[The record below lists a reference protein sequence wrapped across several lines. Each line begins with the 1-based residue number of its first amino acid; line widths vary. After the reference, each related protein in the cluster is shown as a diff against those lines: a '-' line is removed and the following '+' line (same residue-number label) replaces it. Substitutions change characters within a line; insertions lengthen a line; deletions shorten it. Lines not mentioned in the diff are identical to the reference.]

1 MMPGAATGF
10 LRGRPLPNVAAS
22 PPRITAMNAAPSL
35 ETAPTLPSV
44 QRLLQQVHPQ
54 RLVGAVVLV
63 REHGVLRHASATG
76 LADRESAM
84 PMQRDQLFRLA
95 SVSKPLLTTVILR
108 LVAESVLDLDAPVQ
122 RWLPDFRP
130 ALADGSTPA
139 ISLRQLLSHSSGL
152 GYRFLEADADGPY
165 ARAGVSDGM
174 DANPLTLAEN
184 VRRIA
189 KAPLLF
195 APGSQWMYSLGVDVA
210 GAVAEAAT
218 GETLQALFARLLAAP
233 LGLRDTAFAT
243 HDAARLAT
251 PYVTDTPQP
260 HRLRE
265 GEVVAPFEGTVG
277 IEYSLARATD
287 ASRFPSAGAGAGLV
301 GTADEVM
308 AVLEALRDV
317 QRSGLLPPTLAAQ
330 MATPQVGEQ
339 GPPEPPG
346 WGFGLGFAVL
356 RDAAASGTPQSA
368 GTWRWGG
375 AYGHSW
381 FVDPARGLSVV
392 ALTNTLYEGMDGAF
406 VDELRDAVY
415 ADLETAR

>member
-22 PPRITAMNAAPSL
+22 PPRITAMNAAPSF
-35 ETAPTLPSV
+35 EPAPTLPSV
-44 QRLLQQVHPQ
+44 QRLMQQVHPQ

-63 REHGVLRHASATG
+63 REHGALRHASATG
-76 LADRESAM
+76 LADRESAT

-95 SVSKPLLTTVILR
+95 SVSKPLLSTVILG
-108 LVAESVLDLDAPVQ
+108 LVAEGVLDLDAPVQ
-122 RWLPDFRP
+122 RWLRDFRP

-152 GYRFLEADADGPY
+152 GYRFLEADAKGPY

-174 DANPLTLAEN
+174 DANPLSLADN

-189 KAPLLF
+189 QAPLLF
-195 APGSQWMYSLGVDVA
+195 APGSQWLYSLGVDVA

-218 GETLQALFARLLAAP
+218 GESLQALFERLLAAP
-233 LGLRDTAFAT
+233 LGLRDTAFAARN
-243 HDAARLAT
+243 AARLAT
-251 PYVTDTPQP
+251 PYVSDTPQP

-287 ASRFPSAGAGAGLV
+287 ASRFPSAGAGLV
-301 GTADEVM
+301 GSADEVM

-317 QRSGLLPPTLAAQ
+317 QRSGLLPPALAAE
-330 MATPQVGEQ
+330 MASPQVGEQ
-339 GPPEPPG
+339 GPPEPAG

-356 RDAAASGTPQSA
+356 RDAAASGTPQNV

>member
-22 PPRITAMNAAPSL
+22 PPRITAMNAAPSF
-35 ETAPTLPSV
+35 EPAPTLPSV

-63 REHGVLRHASATG
+63 REHGALRHASATG
-76 LADRESAM
+76 LADRESAT

-95 SVSKPLLTTVILR
+95 SVSKPLLSTVILG
-108 LVAESVLDLDAPVQ
+108 LVAEGVLDLDAPVQ
-122 RWLPDFRP
+122 RWLRDFRP
-130 ALADGSTPA
+130 ALADGSAPA

-152 GYRFLEADADGPY
+152 GYRFLEADAKGPY

-174 DANPLTLAEN
+174 DANPLSLADN

-189 KAPLLF
+189 QAPLLF
-195 APGSQWMYSLGVDVA
+195 APGSQWLYSLGVDVA

-218 GETLQALFARLLAAP
+218 GESLQALFERLLAAP
-233 LGLRDTAFAT
+233 LGLRDTAFAARN
-243 HDAARLAT
+243 AARLAT
-251 PYVTDTPQP
+251 PYVSDTPQP

-287 ASRFPSAGAGAGLV
+287 ASRFPSAGAGLV
-301 GTADEVM
+301 GSADEVM

-317 QRSGLLPPTLAAQ
+317 QRSGLLPPALAAEMASPQ
-330 MATPQVGEQ
+330 MGEQ
-339 GPPEPPG
+339 GPPEPAG

-406 VDELRDAVY
+406 VNGLRDAVY

>member
-22 PPRITAMNAAPSL
+22 PPRITAMNAAPSF
-35 ETAPTLPSV
+35 EPAPTLPSV

-63 REHGVLRHASATG
+63 REHGALRHASATG
-76 LADRESAM
+76 LADRESAT

-95 SVSKPLLTTVILR
+95 SVSKPLLTTVILG
-108 LVAESVLDLDAPVQ
+108 LVAEGVLDLDAPVQ
-122 RWLPDFRP
+122 RWLRDFRP

-152 GYRFLEADADGPY
+152 GYRFLEADAKGPY

-174 DANPLTLAEN
+174 DANPLSLADN

-189 KAPLLF
+189 QAPLLF
-195 APGSQWMYSLGVDVA
+195 APGSQWLYSLGMDVA

-218 GETLQALFARLLAAP
+218 GESLQALFERLLAAP
-233 LGLRDTAFAT
+233 LGLRDTAFAARN
-243 HDAARLAT
+243 AARLAT
-251 PYVTDTPQP
+251 PYVSDTPQP

-287 ASRFPSAGAGAGLV
+287 ASRFPSAGAGLV
-301 GTADEVM
+301 GSADEVM

-317 QRSGLLPPTLAAQ
+317 QRSGLLPPALAAE
-330 MATPQVGEQ
+330 MASPQVGEQ
-339 GPPEPPG
+339 GPPEPAG
-346 WGFGLGFAVL
+346 WGSGLGFAVL

>member
-22 PPRITAMNAAPSL
+22 PPRITAMNAAPSF
-35 ETAPTLPSV
+35 EPAPTLPSV

-63 REHGVLRHASATG
+63 REHGALRHASATG
-76 LADRESAM
+76 LADRESAT

-95 SVSKPLLTTVILR
+95 SVSKPLLTTVILG
-108 LVAESVLDLDAPVQ
+108 LVAEGVLDLDAPVQ
-122 RWLPDFRP
+122 RWLRDFRP

-152 GYRFLEADADGPY
+152 GYRFLEADAKGPY

-174 DANPLTLAEN
+174 DANPLSLADN

-189 KAPLLF
+189 QAPLLF
-195 APGSQWMYSLGVDVA
+195 APGSQWLYSLGVDVA

-218 GETLQALFARLLAAP
+218 GESLQALFERLLAAP
-233 LGLRDTAFAT
+233 LGLRDTAFAARN
-243 HDAARLAT
+243 AARLAT
-251 PYVTDTPQP
+251 PYVSDTPQP

-287 ASRFPSAGAGAGLV
+287 ASRFPSAGAGLV
-301 GTADEVM
+301 GSADEVM

-317 QRSGLLPPTLAAQ
+317 QRSGLLPPALAAEMASPQ
-330 MATPQVGEQ
+330 MGEQ
-339 GPPEPPG
+339 GPPEPAG

-406 VDELRDAVY
+406 VNELRDAVY

>member
-10 LRGRPLPNVAAS
+10 LRGHPLPNVAGLS
-22 PPRITAMNAAPSL
+22 PRTIAMNAVPSL
-35 ETAPTLPSV
+35 APAPTLPSV
-44 QRLLQQVHPQ
+44 ERLLKQVHPQ

-76 LADRESAM
+76 LADRESVT

-95 SVSKPLLTTVILR
+95 SVSKPLLSTVILR
-108 LVAESVLDLDAPVQ
+108 LVAEGVLDLDTSVQ

-130 ALADGSTPA
+130 ALADGIAPP

-152 GYRFLEADADGPY
+152 GYRFLEAEVDGPY
-165 ARAGVSDGM
+165 ARAGISDGL
-174 DANPLTLAEN
+174 DANPLSLAEN

-189 KAPLLF
+189 QAPLLF
-195 APGSQWMYSLGVDVA
+195 APGSQWLYSLGVDVA

-218 GETLQALFARLLAAP
+218 GESLQALFERLLAAP
-233 LGLRDTAFAT
+233 LGLRDTAFAARN
-243 HDAARLAT
+243 AARLAT
-251 PYVTDTPQP
+251 PYVSDTPQP

-287 ASRFPSAGAGAGLV
+287 ASRFPSAGAGLV
-301 GTADEVM
+301 GSADEVM

-317 QRSGLLPPTLAAQ
+317 QRSGLLPPALAAE
-330 MATPQVGEQ
+330 MASPQVGEQ
-339 GPPEPPG
+339 GPPEPAG
-346 WGFGLGFAVL
+346 WGFGLGLAVL

-415 ADLETAR
+415 ADLEAAR

>member
-1 MMPGAATGF
+1 
-10 LRGRPLPNVAAS
+10 
-22 PPRITAMNAAPSL
+22 MNAALSL
-35 ETAPTLPSV
+35 EPAPTLPSV
-44 QRLLQQVHPQ
+44 QRLLQQVHPL

-76 LADRESAM
+76 LADRESAR

-95 SVSKPLLTTVILR
+95 SVSKPLLATVILR
-108 LVAESVLDLDAPVQ
+108 LVAEGVLDLDTPVQ

-130 ALADGSTPA
+130 ALADGRTPP

-152 GYRFLEADADGPY
+152 GYRFLEADAVGPY

-174 DANPLTLAEN
+174 DANPLSLAEN

-189 KAPLLF
+189 QAALLF
-195 APGSQWMYSLGVDVA
+195 EPGSQWLYSSGVDVA

-218 GETLQALFARLLAAP
+218 GETLQALFQRLLAAP
-233 LGLRDTAFAT
+233 LRLRDTAFAT
-243 HDAARLAT
+243 RDAARLAT
-251 PYVTDTPQP
+251 PYVSDTPRP
-260 HRLRE
+260 HRLQE

-277 IEYSLARATD
+277 IEYSLARALD
-287 ASRFPSAGAGAGLV
+287 ASRFASAGAGLV

-317 QRSGLLPPTLAAQ
+317 QRSGLLPPALAEE
-330 MATPQVGEQ
+330 MASAQVGEQ
-339 GPPEPPG
+339 GPPEPAG

-356 RDAAASGTPQSA
+356 RDAAASGTPQRE

-381 FVDPARGLSVV
+381 FVDPSRGLSVV

-415 ADLETAR
+415 ADLETTR

>member
-22 PPRITAMNAAPSL
+22 PPRITAMNAAPSF
-35 ETAPTLPSV
+35 EPTPTLPSV

-76 LADRESAM
+76 LADRESVT

-95 SVSKPLLTTVILR
+95 SVSKPLLSTVILR
-108 LVAESVLDLDAPVQ
+108 LVAEGVLDLDTSVQ

-130 ALADGSTPA
+130 ALAEGTAPP

-152 GYRFLEADADGPY
+152 GYRFLEADVDGPY
-165 ARAGVSDGM
+165 ARAGVSDGL
-174 DANPLTLAEN
+174 DANPLSLAEN

-189 KAPLLF
+189 QAPLLF
-195 APGSQWMYSLGVDVA
+195 APGSHWLYSLGVDVA

-218 GETLQALFARLLAAP
+218 GESLQALFERLLAAP
-233 LGLRDTAFAT
+233 LGLRDTAFAARN
-243 HDAARLAT
+243 AARLAT
-251 PYVTDTPQP
+251 PYVSDTPQP

-287 ASRFPSAGAGAGLV
+287 ASRFPSAGAGLV
-301 GTADEVM
+301 GSADEVM

-317 QRSGLLPPTLAAQ
+317 QRSGLLPPALAAE
-330 MATPQVGEQ
+330 MASPQVGEQ
-339 GPPEPPG
+339 GPPEPAG

-415 ADLETAR
+415 ADLEAAR

>member
-22 PPRITAMNAAPSL
+22 PPRITAMNAAPSF
-35 ETAPTLPSV
+35 EPAPTLPSV

-63 REHGVLRHASATG
+63 REHGALRHASATG
-76 LADRESAM
+76 LADRESAT

-95 SVSKPLLTTVILR
+95 SVSKPLLTTVILG
-108 LVAESVLDLDAPVQ
+108 LVAEGVLDLDTSVQ

-130 ALADGSTPA
+130 ALADGTAPP

-152 GYRFLEADADGPY
+152 GYRFLEADVDGPY
-165 ARAGVSDGM
+165 ARAGVSDGL
-174 DANPLTLAEN
+174 DANPLSLAEN

-189 KAPLLF
+189 QAPLLF
-195 APGSQWMYSLGVDVA
+195 APGSHWLYSLGVDVA

-218 GETLQALFARLLAAP
+218 GESLQALLERLLAAP
-233 LGLRDTAFAT
+233 LGLRDTAFAARN
-243 HDAARLAT
+243 AARLAT
-251 PYVTDTPQP
+251 PYVSDTPQP

-287 ASRFPSAGAGAGLV
+287 ASRFPSAGAGLV
-301 GTADEVM
+301 GSADEVM

-317 QRSGLLPPTLAAQ
+317 QRSGLLPPALAAE
-330 MATPQVGEQ
+330 MASPQVGEQ
-339 GPPEPPG
+339 GPPEPAG

-415 ADLETAR
+415 ADLEAAR

>member
-10 LRGRPLPNVAAS
+10 LRGHPLPNVAAS
-22 PPRITAMNAAPSL
+22 PPRITAMNAAPSF
-35 ETAPTLPSV
+35 EPAPTLPSV

-54 RLVGAVVLV
+54 RLVGAVALV

-76 LADRESAM
+76 LADRESVT

-95 SVSKPLLTTVILR
+95 SVSKPLLSTVILR
-108 LVAESVLDLDAPVQ
+108 LVAEGVLDLDTSVQ

-130 ALADGSTPA
+130 ALADGTAPP

-152 GYRFLEADADGPY
+152 GYRFLEADVDGPY
-165 ARAGVSDGM
+165 ARAGVSDGL
-174 DANPLTLAEN
+174 DANPLSLAEN

-189 KAPLLF
+189 QAPLLF
-195 APGSQWMYSLGVDVA
+195 APGSHWLYSLGVDVA

-218 GETLQALFARLLAAP
+218 GESLQALFERLLAAP
-233 LGLRDTAFAT
+233 LGLRDTAFAARN
-243 HDAARLAT
+243 AARLAT
-251 PYVTDTPQP
+251 PYVSDTPQP

-287 ASRFPSAGAGAGLV
+287 ASRFPSAGAGLV
-301 GTADEVM
+301 GSADEVM

-317 QRSGLLPPTLAAQ
+317 QRSGLLPPALAAE
-330 MATPQVGEQ
+330 MASPQVGEQ
-339 GPPEPPG
+339 GPPEPAG

-415 ADLETAR
+415 ADLEAAR

>member
-10 LRGRPLPNVAAS
+10 LRCAVLPNVAGHS
-22 PPRITAMNAAPSL
+22 PRIPAMNAAPSL
-35 ETAPTLPSV
+35 EPTPTLPSV

-63 REHGVLRHASATG
+63 HEHGVLRHASATG
-76 LADRESAM
+76 LADRETAT

-108 LVAESVLDLDAPVQ
+108 LVAEGVLDLDMPVQ

-130 ALADGSTPA
+130 ALADGSTPP

-165 ARAGVSDGM
+165 ARAGVSDGL
-174 DANPLTLAEN
+174 DANPLSLADN

-189 KAPLLF
+189 QAPLLF
-195 APGSQWMYSLGVDVA
+195 APGSQWLYSLGVDVA

-218 GETLQALFARLLAAP
+218 GETLQALYERLLAAP

-243 HDAARLAT
+243 HDASRLAT

-287 ASRFPSAGAGAGLV
+287 GSRFPSAGAGLV
-301 GTADEVM
+301 GTADEVVL
-308 AVLEALRDV
+308 VLEALRDGHHA
-317 QRSGLLPPTLAAQ
+317 GLLPPHLVAE

-339 GPPEPPG
+339 GPPEPAG

-356 RDAAASGTPQSA
+356 RDAAASGTPQNT

-406 VDELRDAVY
+406 VDQLRDAVY
-415 ADLETAR
+415 ADLGTAR

>member
-10 LRGRPLPNVAAS
+10 LQRRALPNVAGLS
-22 PPRITAMNAAPSL
+22 SGITMMNAALSL
-35 ETAPTLPSV
+35 EPAPTLPSV
-44 QRLLQQVHPQ
+44 QRLLQQVHPL

-63 REHGVLRHASATG
+63 REHGVLRHASASG
-76 LADRESAM
+76 LADRESAR

-95 SVSKPLLTTVILR
+95 SVSKPLLATVILR
-108 LVAESVLDLDAPVQ
+108 LVAEGVLDLDAPVQ

-130 ALADGSTPA
+130 ALADGSTPP

-152 GYRFLEADADGPY
+152 GYRFLEADAEGPY

-189 KAPLLF
+189 QVPLLF
-195 APGSQWMYSLGVDVA
+195 APGSQWLYSLGVDVA

-218 GETLQALFARLLAAP
+218 GETLQALFQRLLAAP
-233 LGLRDTAFAT
+233 LHLRDTAFVAR
-243 HDAARLAT
+243 DAERLAT
-251 PYVTDTPQP
+251 PYVSDRPQP
-260 HRLRE
+260 HRLQE
-265 GEVVAPFEGTVG
+265 GEVVVPFEGTLG
-277 IEYSLARATD
+277 IEFSPARATD
-287 ASRFPSAGAGAGLV
+287 ASRFASAGAGLV

-317 QRSGLLPPTLAAQ
+317 QRSGLLPPALAAQ
-330 MATPQVGEQ
+330 MASPQVGEQ
-339 GPPEPPG
+339 GPPEPAG

-356 RDAAASGTPQSA
+356 RDAAASGTPQREGS
-368 GTWRWGG
+368 WRWGG

-381 FVDPARGLSVV
+381 FVDPSRGLSVV
-392 ALTNTLYEGMDGAF
+392 ALTNTLYEGMDGVF
-406 VDELRDAVY
+406 VDDLRDAIY
-415 ADLETAR
+415 ADLGATR

>member
-1 MMPGAATGF
+1 
-10 LRGRPLPNVAAS
+10 
-22 PPRITAMNAAPSL
+22 MNAALSPVT
-35 ETAPTLPSV
+35 EPALPSV
-44 QRLLQQVHPQ
+44 QRLLQQVHPH
-54 RLVGAVVLV
+54 RLVGAVVQV
-63 REHGVLRHASATG
+63 RVHGVLRHASATG
-76 LADRESAM
+76 LADRERGE
-84 PMQRDQLFRLA
+84 PMRRDNLFRLA
-95 SVSKPLLTTVILR
+95 SVSKPLLTVVILR
-108 LVAESVLDLDAPVQ
+108 LVAEGVLDLDAPVQ

-152 GYRFLEADADGPY
+152 GYRFLEADAHGPY

-174 DANPLTLAEN
+174 DANPLSLADN

-189 KAPLLF
+189 QVPLLF
-195 APGSQWMYSLGVDVA
+195 PPGSQWMYSLGVDVA

-218 GETLQALFARLLAAP
+218 GETLQALFERLLATP

-243 HDAARLAT
+243 GDASRLAT
-251 PYVTDTPQP
+251 PYVSDDPLP

-265 GEVVAPFEGTVG
+265 GEVVPVFPETVG

-287 ASRFPSAGAGAGLV
+287 ASRYPSAGAGLV
-301 GTADEVM
+301 GTADDLM
-308 AVLEALRDV
+308 TVLEALRDG
-317 QRSGLLPPTLAAQ
+317 QASALLPAPLLAQ
-330 MATPQVGEQ
+330 MGTPQVGEA
-339 GPPEPPG
+339 GPPEPAG

-356 RDAAASGTPQSA
+356 RDAVAGATPQAPGS
-368 GTWRWGG
+368 WRWGG

-406 VDELRDAVY
+406 VDELRDAIY
-415 ADLETAR
+415 ADLEAAR

>member
-22 PPRITAMNAAPSL
+22 PPRITAMNAAPSF
-35 ETAPTLPSV
+35 EPAPTLPSV

-63 REHGVLRHASATG
+63 REHGALRHASATG
-76 LADRESAM
+76 LADRESAT

-95 SVSKPLLTTVILR
+95 SVSKPLLSTVILG
-108 LVAESVLDLDAPVQ
+108 LVAEGVLDLDAPVQ
-122 RWLPDFRP
+122 RWLRDFRP

-152 GYRFLEADADGPY
+152 GYRFLEADAKGPY

-174 DANPLTLAEN
+174 DANPLSLADN

-189 KAPLLF
+189 QAPLLF
-195 APGSQWMYSLGVDVA
+195 APGSQWLYSLGVDVA

-218 GETLQALFARLLAAP
+218 GESLQALFERLLAAP
-233 LGLRDTAFAT
+233 LGLRDTAFAARN
-243 HDAARLAT
+243 AARLAT
-251 PYVTDTPQP
+251 PYVSDTQQP

-287 ASRFPSAGAGAGLV
+287 ASRFPSAGAGLV
-301 GTADEVM
+301 GSADEVM

-317 QRSGLLPPTLAAQ
+317 QRSGLLPPALAAE
-330 MATPQVGEQ
+330 MASPQVGEQ
-339 GPPEPPG
+339 GPPEPAG

>member
-1 MMPGAATGF
+1 MMPGAETGF
-10 LRGRPLPNVAAS
+10 LRGDGLPNVAAS
-22 PPRITAMNAAPSL
+22 PPRITAMNAALSL
-35 ETAPTLPSV
+35 EPVPTLPSV
-44 QRLLQQVHPQ
+44 QRLLQQVHPL

-63 REHGVLRHASATG
+63 RQHGVLRHAGASG
-76 LADRESAM
+76 LADRESAT

-108 LVAESVLDLDAPVQ
+108 LVADGVLDLDAPVQ

-130 ALADGSTPA
+130 ALADGSTPP

-174 DANPLTLAEN
+174 DASPVSLAEN

-189 KAPLLF
+189 QAPLLF
-195 APGSQWMYSLGVDVA
+195 APGSQWLYSLGVDVA

-243 HDAARLAT
+243 ADAARLAT
-251 PYVTDTPQP
+251 PYVSDMPQP

-265 GEVVAPFEGTVG
+265 GEIVSPFEGTVG

-287 ASRFPSAGAGAGLV
+287 ASRFASAGAGLV
-301 GTADEVM
+301 GTADELM

-317 QRSGLLPPTLAAQ
+317 RASGLLPPALAAQ

-339 GPPEPPG
+339 GPPEPAG
-346 WGFGLGFAVL
+346 WGFGLGFALL
-356 RDAAASGTPQSA
+356 RDGTASGTPQCE

-406 VDELRDAVY
+406 VDALRNAVY
-415 ADLETAR
+415 ADLEGAR

>member
-1 MMPGAATGF
+1 
-10 LRGRPLPNVAAS
+10 
-22 PPRITAMNAAPSL
+22 MNAAPSF
-35 ETAPTLPSV
+35 EPAPTLPSV

-63 REHGVLRHASATG
+63 REHGALRHASATG
-76 LADRESAM
+76 LADRESAT

-95 SVSKPLLTTVILR
+95 SVSKPLLSTVILG
-108 LVAESVLDLDAPVQ
+108 LVAEGVLDLDAPVQ
-122 RWLPDFRP
+122 RWLRDFRP

-152 GYRFLEADADGPY
+152 GYRFLEADAKGPY

-174 DANPLTLAEN
+174 DANPLSLADN

-189 KAPLLF
+189 QAPLLF
-195 APGSQWMYSLGVDVA
+195 APGSQWLYSLGVDVA

-218 GETLQALFARLLAAP
+218 GESLQALYERLLAAP
-233 LGLRDTAFAT
+233 LGLRDTAFAARN
-243 HDAARLAT
+243 AARLAT
-251 PYVTDTPQP
+251 PYVSDAPQP
-260 HRLRE
+260 HRLQE

-287 ASRFPSAGAGAGLV
+287 ASRFPSAGAGLV
-301 GTADEVM
+301 GTADDVM

-317 QRSGLLPPTLAAQ
+317 QRSGLLPPALAAE
-330 MATPQVGEQ
+330 MASPKVGEQ
-339 GPPEPPG
+339 GPPEPAG

-356 RDAAASGTPQSA
+356 RDAAASGTPQNA

-381 FVDPARGLSVV
+381 FVDPVRGLSVV

-406 VDELRDAVY
+406 VDQLRDAVY
-415 ADLETAR
+415 ADVGTVR

>member
-22 PPRITAMNAAPSL
+22 PPRITAMNAAPSF
-35 ETAPTLPSV
+35 EPAPTLPSV

-63 REHGVLRHASATG
+63 REHGALRHASATG
-76 LADRESAM
+76 LADRESAT

-95 SVSKPLLTTVILR
+95 SVSKPLLTTVILG
-108 LVAESVLDLDAPVQ
+108 LVAEGVLDLDAPVQ
-122 RWLPDFRP
+122 RWLRDFRP

-152 GYRFLEADADGPY
+152 GYRFLEADAKGPY

-174 DANPLTLAEN
+174 DANPLSLADN

-189 KAPLLF
+189 QAPLLF
-195 APGSQWMYSLGVDVA
+195 APGSQWLYSLGVDVA

-218 GETLQALFARLLAAP
+218 GESLQALFERLLAAP
-233 LGLRDTAFAT
+233 LGLRDTAFA
-243 HDAARLAT
+243 ARNVARLAT
-251 PYVTDTPQP
+251 PYVSDTPQP

-287 ASRFPSAGAGAGLV
+287 ASRFPSAGAGLV
-301 GTADEVM
+301 GSADEVM
-308 AVLEALRDV
+308 AVLEASRDV
-317 QRSGLLPPTLAAQ
+317 QRSGLLPPALAAE
-330 MATPQVGEQ
+330 MASPQVGEQ
-339 GPPEPPG
+339 GPPEPAG

>member
-1 MMPGAATGF
+1 
-10 LRGRPLPNVAAS
+10 
-22 PPRITAMNAAPSL
+22 MNAAPSF
-35 ETAPTLPSV
+35 EPAPTLPSV

-76 LADRESAM
+76 LADRESVT

-95 SVSKPLLTTVILR
+95 SVSKPLLSTVILR
-108 LVAESVLDLDAPVQ
+108 LVAEGVLDLDTSVQ

-130 ALADGSTPA
+130 ALAEGTAPP

-152 GYRFLEADADGPY
+152 GYRFLEADVDGPY
-165 ARAGVSDGM
+165 ARAGVSDGL
-174 DANPLTLAEN
+174 DANPLSLAEN

-189 KAPLLF
+189 QAPLLF
-195 APGSQWMYSLGVDVA
+195 APGSHWLYSLGVDVA

-218 GETLQALFARLLAAP
+218 GESLQALFERLLAAP
-233 LGLRDTAFAT
+233 LGLRDTAFAARN
-243 HDAARLAT
+243 AARLAT
-251 PYVTDTPQP
+251 PYVSDTPQP

-287 ASRFPSAGAGAGLV
+287 ASRFPSAGAGLV
-301 GTADEVM
+301 GSADEVM

-317 QRSGLLPPTLAAQ
+317 QRSGLLPPALAAE
-330 MATPQVGEQ
+330 MASPQVGEQ
-339 GPPEPPG
+339 GPPEPAG

-356 RDAAASGTPQSA
+356 RDAVASGTPQSA

-415 ADLETAR
+415 ADLEAAR

>member
-22 PPRITAMNAAPSL
+22 PPRITAMNAAPSF
-35 ETAPTLPSV
+35 EPAPTLPSV

-63 REHGVLRHASATG
+63 REHGALRHASATG
-76 LADRESAM
+76 LADRESAT

-95 SVSKPLLTTVILR
+95 SVSKPLLSTVILG
-108 LVAESVLDLDAPVQ
+108 LVAEGVLDLDAPVQ
-122 RWLPDFRP
+122 RWLRDFRP

-152 GYRFLEADADGPY
+152 GYRFLEADAKGPY

-174 DANPLTLAEN
+174 DANPLFLADN

-189 KAPLLF
+189 QAPLLF
-195 APGSQWMYSLGVDVA
+195 APGSQWLYSLGVDVA

-218 GETLQALFARLLAAP
+218 GESLQALFERLLAAP
-233 LGLRDTAFAT
+233 LGLRDTAFAARN
-243 HDAARLAT
+243 AARLAT
-251 PYVTDTPQP
+251 PYVSDTPQP

-287 ASRFPSAGAGAGLV
+287 ASRFPSAGAGLV
-301 GTADEVM
+301 GSADEVM

-317 QRSGLLPPTLAAQ
+317 QRSGLLPPALAAE
-330 MATPQVGEQ
+330 MASPQVGEQ
-339 GPPEPPG
+339 GPPEPAG

-356 RDAAASGTPQSA
+356 RDAAASGTPQNV

>member
-22 PPRITAMNAAPSL
+22 PPRITAMNAAPSF
-35 ETAPTLPSV
+35 EPAPTLPSV

-63 REHGVLRHASATG
+63 REHGALRHASATG
-76 LADRESAM
+76 LADRESAT

-95 SVSKPLLTTVILR
+95 SVSKPLLSTVILGQ
-108 LVAESVLDLDAPVQ
+108 VAEGVLDLDAPVQ
-122 RWLPDFRP
+122 RWLRDFRP

-152 GYRFLEADADGPY
+152 GYRFLEADAKGPY

-174 DANPLTLAEN
+174 DANPLSLADN

-189 KAPLLF
+189 QAPLLF
-195 APGSQWMYSLGVDVA
+195 APGSQWLYSLGVDVA

-218 GETLQALFARLLAAP
+218 GESLQALFERLLAAP
-233 LGLRDTAFAT
+233 LGLRDTAFAARN
-243 HDAARLAT
+243 AARLAT
-251 PYVTDTPQP
+251 PYVSDTPQP

-287 ASRFPSAGAGAGLV
+287 ASRFPSAGAGLV
-301 GTADEVM
+301 GSADEVM

-317 QRSGLLPPTLAAQ
+317 QRSGLLPPALAAE
-330 MATPQVGEQ
+330 MASPQVGEQ
-339 GPPEPPG
+339 GPPEPAG

>member
-22 PPRITAMNAAPSL
+22 PPRITAMNAAPSF
-35 ETAPTLPSV
+35 EPAPTLPSV

-63 REHGVLRHASATG
+63 REHGALRHASATG
-76 LADRESAM
+76 LADRESAT

-95 SVSKPLLTTVILR
+95 SVSKPLLTTVILG
-108 LVAESVLDLDAPVQ
+108 LVAEGVLDLDAPVQ
-122 RWLPDFRP
+122 RWLRDFRP

-152 GYRFLEADADGPY
+152 GYRFLEADAKGPY

-174 DANPLTLAEN
+174 DANPLSLADN

-189 KAPLLF
+189 QAPLLF
-195 APGSQWMYSLGVDVA
+195 APGSQWLYSLGVDVA

-218 GETLQALFARLLAAP
+218 GESLQALFERLLAAP
-233 LGLRDTAFAT
+233 LGLRDTAFAARN
-243 HDAARLAT
+243 AARLAT
-251 PYVTDTPQP
+251 PYVSDPPQP

-287 ASRFPSAGAGAGLV
+287 ASRFPSAGAGLV
-301 GTADEVM
+301 GSADEVM

-317 QRSGLLPPTLAAQ
+317 QRSGLLPPALAAE
-330 MATPQVGEQ
+330 MASPQVGEQ
-339 GPPEPPG
+339 GPPEPAG

>member
-1 MMPGAATGF
+1 
-10 LRGRPLPNVAAS
+10 
-22 PPRITAMNAAPSL
+22 MNAVPSL
-35 ETAPTLPSV
+35 APAPTLPSV
-44 QRLLQQVHPQ
+44 ERLLQQVHPQ

-76 LADRESAM
+76 LADRESVT

-95 SVSKPLLTTVILR
+95 SVSKPLLSTVILR
-108 LVAESVLDLDAPVQ
+108 LVAEGVLDLDTSVQ

-130 ALADGSTPA
+130 ALADGTALP

-152 GYRFLEADADGPY
+152 GYRFLEADVDGPY
-165 ARAGVSDGM
+165 ARAGVSDGL
-174 DANPLTLAEN
+174 DANPLSLAEN

-189 KAPLLF
+189 QAPLLF
-195 APGSQWMYSLGVDVA
+195 APGSHWLYSLGVDVA

-218 GETLQALFARLLAAP
+218 GESLQALFERLLAAP
-233 LGLRDTAFAT
+233 LGLRDTAFAARN
-243 HDAARLAT
+243 AARLAT
-251 PYVTDTPQP
+251 PYVSDTPQP

-287 ASRFPSAGAGAGLV
+287 ASRFPSAGAGLV
-301 GTADEVM
+301 GSADEVM

-317 QRSGLLPPTLAAQ
+317 QRSGLLPPVLAAE
-330 MATPQVGEQ
+330 MASPQVGEQ
-339 GPPEPPG
+339 GPPEPAG

-415 ADLETAR
+415 ADLEAAR

>member
-22 PPRITAMNAAPSL
+22 PPRITAMNAAPSF
-35 ETAPTLPSV
+35 EPAPTLPSV

-63 REHGVLRHASATG
+63 REHGALRHASATG
-76 LADRESAM
+76 LADRESAT

-95 SVSKPLLTTVILR
+95 SVSKPLLSTVILG
-108 LVAESVLDLDAPVQ
+108 LVAEGVLDLDAPVQ
-122 RWLPDFRP
+122 RWLRDFRP

-152 GYRFLEADADGPY
+152 GYRFLEADAKGPY

-174 DANPLTLAEN
+174 DANPLSLADN

-189 KAPLLF
+189 QAPMLF
-195 APGSQWMYSLGVDVA
+195 APGSQWLYSLGVDVA

-218 GETLQALFARLLAAP
+218 GESLQAMFERLLAAP

-287 ASRFPSAGAGAGLV
+287 ASRFPSAGAGLV
-301 GTADEVM
+301 GSADEVM

-317 QRSGLLPPTLAAQ
+317 QRSGLLPPALAAE
-330 MATPQVGEQ
+330 MASPQVGEQ
-339 GPPEPPG
+339 GPPEPAG

>member
-10 LRGRPLPNVAAS
+10 LRCAVLPNVAGLS
-22 PPRITAMNAAPSL
+22 PRIPAMNAAPSL
-35 ETAPTLPSV
+35 EPAPTLPSV

-108 LVAESVLDLDAPVQ
+108 LVAEGVLDLDAPVQ

-130 ALADGSTPA
+130 ALADGSTPP

-152 GYRFLEADADGPY
+152 GYRFLEADAKGPY

-174 DANPLTLAEN
+174 DANPLTLTEN
-184 VRRIA
+184 VRRIGQ
-189 KAPLLF
+189 APLLF
-195 APGSQWMYSLGVDVA
+195 APGSQWLYSLGVDVA
-210 GAVAEAAT
+210 GAVAEKAT
-218 GETLQALFARLLAAP
+218 GESLQALFERLLAAP
-233 LGLRDTAFAT
+233 LGLRDTAFAARN
-243 HDAARLAT
+243 AARLAT
-251 PYVTDTPQP
+251 PYVSDTPQP

-287 ASRFPSAGAGAGLV
+287 ASRFPSAGAGLV
-301 GTADEVM
+301 GSADEVM

-317 QRSGLLPPTLAAQ
+317 QRSGLLPPALVAQ

-339 GPPEPPG
+339 GPPEPAG

-356 RDAAASGTPQSA
+356 RDAPASGTPQSA

>member
-10 LRGRPLPNVAAS
+10 LRRVVLPNVAGLS
-22 PPRITAMNAAPSL
+22 PRITAMNAALSL
-35 ETAPTLPSV
+35 EPAPTLPLV
-44 QRLLQQVHPQ
+44 QRLLQQVHPL

-76 LADRESAM
+76 LADRESAR

-95 SVSKPLLTTVILR
+95 SVSKPLLATVILR
-108 LVAESVLDLDAPVQ
+108 LVAEGVLDLDTPVQ

-130 ALADGSTPA
+130 ALADGRTPP

-152 GYRFLEADADGPY
+152 GYRFLEADAVGPY

-174 DANPLTLAEN
+174 DANPLSLTEN

-189 KAPLLF
+189 QVPLLF
-195 APGSQWMYSLGVDVA
+195 EPGSQWLYSLGVDVA

-218 GETLQALFARLLAAP
+218 GETLQALFQRLLAAP
-233 LGLRDTAFAT
+233 LRLRDTAFAT
-243 HDAARLAT
+243 RDAERLTT
-251 PYVTDTPQP
+251 PYVSDTPQP
-260 HRLRE
+260 HRLQE

-277 IEYSLARATD
+277 IEFSPARATD
-287 ASRFPSAGAGAGLV
+287 ASRFASAGAGLV
-301 GTADEVM
+301 GSADEVM

-317 QRSGLLPPTLAAQ
+317 KRSGLLLPALAAQ
-330 MATPQVGEQ
+330 MASPQVGEQ
-339 GPPEPPG
+339 GPPEPAG

-356 RDAAASGTPQSA
+356 RDAAASGTPQRE

-381 FVDPARGLSVV
+381 FVDPSRGLSVV

-415 ADLETAR
+415 ADLETTR

>member
-22 PPRITAMNAAPSL
+22 PPRITAMNAAPSF
-35 ETAPTLPSV
+35 EPAPTLPSV

-63 REHGVLRHASATG
+63 REHGALRHASATG
-76 LADRESAM
+76 LADRESAT

-95 SVSKPLLTTVILR
+95 SVSKPLLTTVILG
-108 LVAESVLDLDAPVQ
+108 LVAEGVLDLDAPVQ
-122 RWLPDFRP
+122 RWLRDFRP

-152 GYRFLEADADGPY
+152 GYRFLEADAKGPY

-174 DANPLTLAEN
+174 DANPISLADN

-189 KAPLLF
+189 QAPLLF
-195 APGSQWMYSLGVDVA
+195 APGSQWLYSLGVDVA

-218 GETLQALFARLLAAP
+218 GESLQALFERLLAAP

-287 ASRFPSAGAGAGLV
+287 ASRFPSAGAGLV
-301 GTADEVM
+301 GSADEVM

-317 QRSGLLPPTLAAQ
+317 QRSGLLPPALAAE
-330 MATPQVGEQ
+330 MASPQVGEQ
-339 GPPEPPG
+339 GPPEPAAGVLALALRCCAMRPPAVRRRAQAPG
-346 WGFGLGFAVL
+346 VG
-356 RDAAASGTPQSA
+356 AAPTGTA
-368 GTWRWGG
+368 
-375 AYGHSW
+375 
-381 FVDPARGLSVV
+381 GLSI
-392 ALTNTLYEGMDGAF
+392 
-406 VDELRDAVY
+406 LRVGSAWW
-415 ADLETAR
+415 R

>member
-10 LRGRPLPNVAAS
+10 LRCAVLPNVAGLS
-22 PPRITAMNAAPSL
+22 PRIPAMNAAPSL
-35 ETAPTLPSV
+35 EPTPTLPSV

-63 REHGVLRHASATG
+63 REHGVLRHSSATG
-76 LADRESAM
+76 LADRERAT

-108 LVAESVLDLDAPVQ
+108 LVAEGVLDLDMPVQ

-130 ALADGSTPA
+130 ALADGSMPP

-165 ARAGVSDGM
+165 ARAGVSDGL
-174 DANPLTLAEN
+174 DANPLSLADN

-189 KAPLLF
+189 QAPLLF
-195 APGSQWMYSLGVDVA
+195 APRSQWLYSLGVDVA

-218 GETLQALFARLLAAP
+218 GETLQALYERLLAAP
-233 LGLRDTAFAT
+233 LGLRDTAFAARN
-243 HDAARLAT
+243 AARLAT
-251 PYVTDTPQP
+251 PYVSDAPQP
-260 HRLRE
+260 HRLQE

-287 ASRFPSAGAGAGLV
+287 ASRFPSAGAGLV
-301 GTADEVM
+301 GTADDVM

-317 QRSGLLPPTLAAQ
+317 QRSGLLPPVLAAE
-330 MATPQVGEQ
+330 MASPQVGEQ
-339 GPPEPPG
+339 GPPEPAG

-356 RDAAASGTPQSA
+356 RNAAASGTPQNA

-381 FVDPARGLSVV
+381 FVDPVRGLSVV

-406 VDELRDAVY
+406 VDQLRDAVY
-415 ADLETAR
+415 TDVGTVR

>member
-1 MMPGAATGF
+1 
-10 LRGRPLPNVAAS
+10 
-22 PPRITAMNAAPSL
+22 MNAALSL
-35 ETAPTLPSV
+35 EALPTLPSV
-44 QRLLQQVHPQ
+44 QRLLQRVHPL

-63 REHGVLRHASATG
+63 RQHGVLCHASATG
-76 LADRESAM
+76 LADRESTT
-84 PMQRDQLFRLA
+84 PMRRDQLFRLA

-108 LVAESVLDLDAPVQ
+108 LVADGVLALDAPVQ

-130 ALADGSTPA
+130 ALADGRRPA

-189 KAPLLF
+189 QAPLLF
-195 APGSQWMYSLGVDVA
+195 EPGSQWMYSLGVDVA

-218 GETLQALFARLLAAP
+218 GETLQVLFERLLAGP

-243 HDAARLAT
+243 ADASRLAT

-260 HRLRE
+260 HRLQE

-277 IEYSLARATD
+277 IAYSLARATD
-287 ASRFPSAGAGAGLV
+287 ASRFPSAGAGLV

-317 QRSGLLPPTLAAQ
+317 PASGLLPPALAAQ
-330 MATPQVGEQ
+330 MGTPQVAEQ
-339 GPPEPPG
+339 GPPEPEG

-356 RDAAASGTPQSA
+356 RDAAASGTPQRV

-415 ADLETAR
+415 ADLEGIR

>member
-22 PPRITAMNAAPSL
+22 PPRITAMNAAPSF
-35 ETAPTLPSV
+35 EPAPTLPSV

-63 REHGVLRHASATG
+63 REHGALRHASATG
-76 LADRESAM
+76 LADRESAT

-95 SVSKPLLTTVILR
+95 SVSKPLLTTVILG
-108 LVAESVLDLDAPVQ
+108 LVAEGVLDLDAPVQ
-122 RWLPDFRP
+122 RWLRDFRP

-152 GYRFLEADADGPY
+152 GYRFLEADAKGPY

-174 DANPLTLAEN
+174 DANPLSLADN

-189 KAPLLF
+189 QAPLLF
-195 APGSQWMYSLGVDVA
+195 APGSQWLYSLGVDVA

-218 GETLQALFARLLAAP
+218 GESLQALFERLLAAP

-287 ASRFPSAGAGAGLV
+287 ASRFPSAGAGLV
-301 GTADEVM
+301 GSADEVM

-317 QRSGLLPPTLAAQ
+317 QRSGLLPPALAAE
-330 MATPQVGEQ
+330 MASPQVGEQ
-339 GPPEPPG
+339 GPPEPAG

-356 RDAAASGTPQSA
+356 RDAAASGTPQNV

>member
-22 PPRITAMNAAPSL
+22 PPRITAMNAAPSF
-35 ETAPTLPSV
+35 EPAPTLPSV

-63 REHGVLRHASATG
+63 REHGALRHASATG
-76 LADRESAM
+76 LADRESAT

-95 SVSKPLLTTVILR
+95 SVSKPLLSTVILG
-108 LVAESVLDLDAPVQ
+108 LVAEGVLDLDAPVQ
-122 RWLPDFRP
+122 RWLRDFRP

-152 GYRFLEADADGPY
+152 GYRFLEADAKGPY

-174 DANPLTLAEN
+174 DANPLSLADN

-189 KAPLLF
+189 QAPLLF
-195 APGSQWMYSLGVDVA
+195 APGSQWLYSLGVDVA

-218 GETLQALFARLLAAP
+218 GESLQALFERLLAAP
-233 LGLRDTAFAT
+233 LGLRDTAFAARN
-243 HDAARLAT
+243 AARLAT
-251 PYVTDTPQP
+251 PYVSDTPQP

-287 ASRFPSAGAGAGLV
+287 ASRFPSAGAGLV
-301 GTADEVM
+301 GSADEVM

-317 QRSGLLPPTLAAQ
+317 QRSGLLPPALAAEMASPQ
-330 MATPQVGEQ
+330 MGEQ
-339 GPPEPPG
+339 GPPEPAG

-406 VDELRDAVY
+406 VNELRDAVY

>member
-10 LRGRPLPNVAAS
+10 LRGHPLPNVAGLS
-22 PPRITAMNAAPSL
+22 PRTIAMNAVPSL
-35 ETAPTLPSV
+35 APAPTLPSV
-44 QRLLQQVHPQ
+44 ERLLKQVHPQ

-76 LADRESAM
+76 LADRESVT

-95 SVSKPLLTTVILR
+95 SVSKPLLSTVILR
-108 LVAESVLDLDAPVQ
+108 LVAEGVLDLDTSVQ

-130 ALADGSTPA
+130 ALADGTAPP

-152 GYRFLEADADGPY
+152 GYRFLEADVDGPY
-165 ARAGVSDGM
+165 ARAGVSDGL
-174 DANPLTLAEN
+174 DANPLSLAEN

-189 KAPLLF
+189 QAPLLF
-195 APGSQWMYSLGVDVA
+195 APGSHWLYSLGVDVA

-218 GETLQALFARLLAAP
+218 GESLQALFERLLAAP
-233 LGLRDTAFAT
+233 LGLRDTAFAARN
-243 HDAARLAT
+243 AARLAT
-251 PYVTDTPQP
+251 PYVSDTPQP

-287 ASRFPSAGAGAGLV
+287 ASRFPSAGAGLV
-301 GTADEVM
+301 GSADEVM

-317 QRSGLLPPTLAAQ
+317 QRSGLLPPALAAE
-330 MATPQVGEQ
+330 MASPQVGEQ
-339 GPPEPPG
+339 GPPEPAG

-415 ADLETAR
+415 ADLEAAR

>member
-1 MMPGAATGF
+1 
-10 LRGRPLPNVAAS
+10 
-22 PPRITAMNAAPSL
+22 MNAAPSF
-35 ETAPTLPSV
+35 EPAPTLPSV

-63 REHGVLRHASATG
+63 REHGALRHASATG
-76 LADRESAM
+76 LADRESAT

-95 SVSKPLLTTVILR
+95 SVSKPLLSTVILG
-108 LVAESVLDLDAPVQ
+108 LVAEGVLDLDAPVQ
-122 RWLPDFRP
+122 RWLRDFRP

-152 GYRFLEADADGPY
+152 GYRFLEADAKGPY

-174 DANPLTLAEN
+174 DANPLSLADN

-189 KAPLLF
+189 QAPLLF
-195 APGSQWMYSLGVDVA
+195 APGSQWLYSLGVDVA

-218 GETLQALFARLLAAP
+218 GESLQALFERLLAAP
-233 LGLRDTAFAT
+233 LGLRDTAFAARN
-243 HDAARLAT
+243 AARLAT
-251 PYVTDTPQP
+251 PYVSDTPQP

-287 ASRFPSAGAGAGLV
+287 ASRFPSAGAGLV
-301 GTADEVM
+301 GSADEVM

-317 QRSGLLPPTLAAQ
+317 QRSGLLPPALAAE
-330 MATPQVGEQ
+330 MASPQVGEQ
-339 GPPEPPG
+339 GPPAG

-356 RDAAASGTPQSA
+356 RDAAASGTPQNV